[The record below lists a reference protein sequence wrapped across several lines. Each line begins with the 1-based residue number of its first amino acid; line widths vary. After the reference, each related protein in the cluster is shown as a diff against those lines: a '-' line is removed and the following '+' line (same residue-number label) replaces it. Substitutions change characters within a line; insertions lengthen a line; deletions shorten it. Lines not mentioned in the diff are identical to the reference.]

1 MIADLRRK
9 LVSVLDAD
17 EDCTD
22 HQLIEHARHIV
33 KVNAALWELLSRSRT
48 PVRKPWAAVGIGEYV
63 VERESGDLWTV
74 HGRFPGKGK
83 KGDKIE
89 FHMTDPD
96 GKGKEW
102 TMHRDTEVLV
112 FEPSPLAN
120 GAELL
125 AAELGAAYTEVGE

>member
-9 LVSVLDAD
+9 LVSVLGAD

-63 VERESGDLWTV
+63 VERESGNLWTV
-74 HGRFPGKGK
+74 TGRFPGDGE
-83 KGDKIE
+83 D
-89 FHMTDPD
+89 TDIRF
-96 GKGKEW
+96 
-102 TMHRDTEVLV
+102 TMVSPSGESRDWVMRRADEVTV

-125 AAELGAAYTEVGE
+125 AAELGAAYAEVGE